1 MNKNELPGTRQPL
14 RQVLLVFL
22 LGMGAVLL
30 IIAVKSDL
38 FRFRNAGGHSE
49 VVAEGQ
55 PTAEEA
61 APILPPAPD
70 FSTSNSVSIRLGEE
84 EAGQGLI
91 LIDSER
97 DAVTTIESFDGVTAR
112 VVRLDGTHSERYCYF
127 RIDPS
132 FKQDNLRQARI
143 DVEYL
148 APERGTLSVHYDALA
163 RPDGRSAAYKSVARI
178 VSLAGTNAWQT
189 ATFLTRNDAAFSN
202 RQNGGSD
209 FRLVVRAPSLWVRRV
224 TVTREPVAELTWGA
238 DYFTSNQVSVLL
250 GQEKSGDGL
259 RIITDVSDGIT
270 VVTNFLGVPCRY
282 LRRTESR
289 SPWGSFYFEISPS
302 FKRAGLTNAQIQV
315 EYMVTHNNGVRI
327 QFDGIERGR
336 AISYVVAVPT
346 GANVVRWVTGAIY
359 GQTPVSDAWTTAT
372 FEITNAVF
380 QNSQNGGADFRFEVA
395 PPEAYVRRVTV
406 TRRNP

>member
-1 MNKNELPGTRQPL
+1 MKKNELPGTRQPL
-14 RQVLLVFL
+14 RQVLLVFI

-30 IIAVKSDL
+30 IIALRSDL
-38 FRFRNAGGHSE
+38 LRTPK

-61 APILPPAPD
+61 ASMLPPAPD
-70 FSTSNSVSIRLGEE
+70 YSTSNSVSIRLGEE

-143 DVEYL
+143 DVDYL

-163 RPDGRSAAYKSVARI
+163 RPDGRSVAYKSVARTAA
-178 VSLAGTNAWQT
+178 LAGTNAWQT
-189 ATFLTRNDAAFSN
+189 ATFLTRDDAAFSN

-209 FRLVVRAPSLWVRRV
+209 FRLVVRAPVLAVRRV
-224 TVTREPVAELTWGA
+224 TVTREPVAELSWGA
-238 DYFTSNQVSVLL
+238 DYSASNQVSVLL
-250 GQEKSGDGL
+250 GQEKPEDGL
-259 RIITDVSDGIT
+259 RLLTDVSDGIT
-270 VVTNFLGVPCRY
+270 LETNLAGVPCRY
-282 LRRTESR
+282 LNRLQSR
-289 SPWGSFYFEISPS
+289 SPWGSFYFEISPG
-302 FKRAGLTNAQIQV
+302 FKRAGLTNAQIEVQYLV
-315 EYMVTHNNGVRI
+315 KQNNGVRI
-327 QFDGIERGR
+327 QFDGIDRGR
-336 AISYVVAVPT
+336 ASSYVVAVPT
-346 GANVVRWVTGAIY
+346 GANIIRWVTGAIY
-359 GQTPVSDAWTTAT
+359 GQTPMSGTWTTAT

-395 PPEAYVRRVTV
+395 PAEAYVRRVTV
-406 TRRNP
+406 TRRDF